1 MQLQFKDDDLYH
13 YGARTDGVHYTLA
26 AHKTIRFLLFGEAT
40 ENATESKIRG
50 HCVWVDANSN
60 GRYQVL
66 DESRVIKLVPAEFV
80 RAKYIQAQ
88 YFFER
93 LEDIQN
99 EIDSRKEA
107 VDKDEL
113 ALEIGSCLIRLE
125 VIDPRCHGCRT
136 YF

>member
-1 MQLQFKDDDLYH
+1 MLAMHKS
-13 YGARTDGVHYTLA
+13 ARL
-26 AHKTIRFLLFGEAT
+26 LLFGEFPKNMA
-40 ENATESKIRG
+40 ESQLKG
-50 HCVWVDANSN
+50 YCVWVDANSI

-99 EIDSRKEA
+99 EMIRGRKR
-107 VDKDEL
+107 
-113 ALEIGSCLIRLE
+113 LIKMN
-125 VIDPRCHGCRT
+125 
-136 YF
+136 